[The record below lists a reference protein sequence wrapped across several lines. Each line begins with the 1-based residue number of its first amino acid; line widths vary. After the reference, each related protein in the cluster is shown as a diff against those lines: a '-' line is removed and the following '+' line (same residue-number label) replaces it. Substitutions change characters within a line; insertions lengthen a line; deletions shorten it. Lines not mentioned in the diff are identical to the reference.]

1 MFSKTLNTAVVA
13 LAASSMVAAQTHTDC
28 NPLKESCKPDPAFG
42 NQKVDCDFTKGFCKE
57 FKALEGTD
65 IKTNGQGAVFT
76 IEKATNAPT
85 IQTNKYIMFGRVDVT
100 VQAAEGA
107 GIVTSAVLQSDDLDE
122 IDLEWVGG
130 DNKQVQSNYFSKGD
144 TTTYDR
150 GAFHAVDAPLTSTHT
165 YSVEWTKDKVDWLID
180 DKVVRTLLA
189 ANAHGANG
197 FPQTPMQIKLGTWVA
212 GLPDKSKWTVEW
224 AGGLTDFS
232 KAPFNAYYKSVKIT
246 DYAGGDAP
254 ATKPVKEYTY
264 TDKSGNWQS
273 IKAVGGSNGS
283 DDDNSSSSKESTKT
297 TSAKESSTK
306 APSTTDDATTLTTA
320 TPSATGGD
328 STATGSEPT
337 SATGTP
343 TTVPGSNGAGRNGLA
358 IGGLLLAAGAMVA
371 QLL

>member
-1 MFSKTLNTAVVA
+1 MTAPIA
-13 LAASSMVAAQTHTDC
+13 NASTHTSCGNDSQA
-28 NPLKESCKPDPAFG
+28 NTFQLGCKPDPAFG

-150 GAFHAVDAPLTSTHT
+150 GAFHAVGAPLTSTHT
-165 YSVEWTKDKVDWLID
+165 YSIEWTKDKVDWLID

-246 DYAGGDAP
+246 DYAGGDSA

-283 DDDNSSSSKESTKT
+283 DDDNSSSSSKEPTKT

-306 APSTTDDATTLTTA
+306 SPSTTDDATTLTTA

-328 STATGSEPT
+328 STATGSEST